1 MSDVV
6 QRLAAL
12 MNEHDLERAS
22 ALFHQDYRS
31 EQPAHPG
38 RAFVGRAQM
47 HANWSAMFEG
57 VPDFHSEIIRSVQ
70 EGETTWT
77 EWRWTGSHGDGEP
90 FHMHG
95 ITLFEVQQGQ
105 IVAGRLFMEEVERD
119 DTGIEEVVEQLS
131 GLRPHGTET

>member
-6 QRLAAL
+6 KRLAAL
-12 MNEHDLERAS
+12 MNEHDLEGAS

-57 VPDFHSEIIRSVQ
+57 VPDFRAEIICSVRD
-70 EGETTWT
+70 GDTTWT
-77 EWRWTGSHGDGEP
+77 EWRWTGSHVDGEP

-95 ITLFEVQQGQ
+95 ITVFEVQEDQ
-105 IVAGRLFMEEVERD
+105 IAAGRLFMEEVES
-119 DTGIEEVVEQLS
+119 TAVGIEDTVEHLS
-131 GLRPHGTET
+131 GHRP